1 MINRIDRKFDEL
13 RQKQKKAFI
22 PYVCF
27 GDPDISISKNLVIEL
42 ANCGADIIELGFPF
56 SDPLADGHTIQK
68 ASQRALKNKITLKKY
83 LDTVEDLRRKNDLP
97 LVIMSYYNPIF
108 KYGEK
113 KFVKEA
119 SDANLDGAIIPD
131 LPPEEAKDLINLAK
145 TYNFHLIFL
154 ASPTSSDYRLKLIA
168 EKSCGFIYYVSS
180 TGVTG
185 ARKKLPFRIKQ
196 DVEKIKKLTTKPV
209 CVGFGVSKNS
219 HIKQINR
226 FADGVVVGSAI
237 IDIIEKNI
245 GKPNLV
251 KEVRKFVKDL
261 KVANLHT

>member
-1 MINRIDRKFDEL
+1 MFNRIDRKFDEL

-22 PYVCF
+22 PYICF
-27 GDPDISISKNLVIEL
+27 GDPNISTTKNLVIEL
-42 ANCGADIIELGFPF
+42 ANGGADIIELGFPF
-56 SDPLADGHTIQK
+56 SDPLADGRTIQK

-83 LDTVEDLRRKNDLP
+83 LDTVEDLRKKTDLP

-113 KFVKEA
+113 KFVKKA
-119 SDANLDGAIIPD
+119 HNAGLDGAIIPD
-131 LPPEEAKDLINLAK
+131 LPPEEAQDLINLTK

-185 ARKKLPFRIKQ
+185 AREKLPFKIKQ

-237 IDIIEKNI
+237 IDVIDENLQN
-245 GKPNLV
+245 PDLV
-251 KEVRKFVKDL
+251 KKAIEFVKYL
-261 KVANLHT
+261 IK